1 MTNKLIKHHSYID
14 QLKNYIDSDFVK
26 VYIGIR
32 RSGKTSL
39 MHNIIDELKSMG
51 VKDENIIFISLE
63 SREYANIDNSEQL
76 NEIVYNK
83 TENIKG
89 KIYLFFDEIQQVKEW
104 EKSINS
110 YRVSLDSDIYITGS
124 NSKLLSGEL
133 ATLLTGRYLTINV
146 YPFSFK
152 EFLQYKNEIE
162 RVELTKDTINKLY
175 DEYFNFGGMPGILSL
190 GSDEFKKIA
199 LKDIYNSI
207 LFEDIVS
214 RFKINNIDL
223 LQRFVRYI
231 ISSTGEIFSSKSIT
245 NYLKSNNIYT
255 SQDTLL
261 KYKEYLNQSFFI
273 SKCKIFELKGKKE
286 MKILG
291 KYYLTDH
298 GFHHALIEDNILKV
312 TKILENIVY
321 VELLRRGYTV
331 HVGRNTDNTEVDF
344 VCEKYGKYK
353 YIQVSYRLT
362 SEKTLNREISPLLR
376 IHDKYE
382 SILITTE
389 KHDFSKEGVKH
400 LNIIDFLCDDSYNN
414 ILIMISKY
422 QFLILIPFL

>member
-1 MTNKLIKHHSYID
+1 MEDKLIKRDAYVNK
-14 QLKNYIDSDFVK
+14 LKDYVNTDFVK

-39 MHNIIDELKSMG
+39 MHNIIDELKLMG
-51 VKDENIIFISLE
+51 VKDENIIFISFE
-63 SREYANIDNSEQL
+63 SREYSYIDNTQQL
-76 NEIVYNK
+76 DEIIFNK
-83 TENIKG
+83 TENIEG
-89 KIYLFFDEIQQVKEW
+89 KAYLFFDEIQQVKGW
-104 EKSINS
+104 EKSINT
-110 YRVSLDSDIYITGS
+110 YRVSIDCDIYVTGS

-162 RVELTKDTINKLY
+162 GIELTTDTINKLY
-175 DEYFNFGGMPGILSL
+175 DDYFNFGGMPGILSL
-190 GSDEFKKIA
+190 GSDEFRNLA
-199 LKDIYNSI
+199 LKDIFNSI
-207 LFEDIVS
+207 LFEDVVS

-223 LQRFVRYI
+223 LQRFSRYM
-231 ISSTGEIFSSKSIT
+231 ISSTGEIFSSKSIK
-245 NYLKSNNIYT
+245 NYLKSNNIHT

-261 KYKEYLNQSFFI
+261 KYNEYLKQSFFI
-273 SKCKIFELKGKKE
+273 SKCKCFELKGKKE

-321 VELLRRGYTV
+321 VELLRRGYKV
-331 HVGRNTDNTEVDF
+331 NVGRNPDNTEVDF
-344 VCEKYGKYK
+344 VCEKSGKYK
-353 YIQVSYRLT
+353 YVQVSYRLT
-362 SEKTLNREISPLLR
+362 NEKTLNREITPLLK
-376 IHDKYE
+376 IPDKYE

-389 KHDFSKEGVKH
+389 DHDFSKDGVKH
-400 LNIIDFLCDDSYNN
+400 LNIIDFLLGD
-414 ILIMISKY
+414 
-422 QFLILIPFL
+422 F

>member
-1 MTNKLIKHHSYID
+1 MMNKLIKRDTYVD
-14 QLKNYIDSDFVK
+14 KLKDYVNTDFVK

-39 MHNIIDELKSMG
+39 MYNIIDELKLMG
-51 VKDENIIFISLE
+51 VKDENIIFISFE
-63 SREYANIDNSEQL
+63 SREYNHIDNCEQL
-76 NEIVYNK
+76 DEIVYSK
-83 TENIKG
+83 TENLEG
-89 KIYLFFDEIQQVKEW
+89 KVYLFFDEIQQVKGW

-110 YRVSLDSDIYITGS
+110 YRVSIDCDIYITGS

-162 RVELTKDTINKLY
+162 GIELTKDTINELY
-175 DEYFNFGGMPGILSL
+175 DDYFNFGGMPGILSL
-190 GSDEFKKIA
+190 GSDEFKKLA

-207 LFEDIVS
+207 LFEDVVS

-223 LQRFVRYI
+223 LQRFVRYM
-231 ISSTGEIFSSKSIT
+231 ISSTGEIFSSKSIK

-261 KYKEYLNQSFFI
+261 KYTQYLNQSFFI
-273 SKCKIFELKGKKE
+273 SKCKCFQIKGRKE

-298 GFHHALIEDNILKV
+298 GFHHALIEDNMLKV

-321 VELLRRGYTV
+321 VELLRRGYKINI
-331 HVGRNTDNTEVDF
+331 GRNPDNTEVDF
-344 VCEKYGKYK
+344 VCEKSGKYK

-362 SEKTLNREISPLLR
+362 SEKTLNREITPLLR
-376 IHDKYE
+376 IPDKFE

-389 KHDFSKEGVKH
+389 NHDFSKECVKH
-400 LNIIDFLCDDSYNN
+400 INIIDFLCGDDV
-414 ILIMISKY
+414 
-422 QFLILIPFL
+422 

>member
-1 MTNKLIKHHSYID
+1 MVDKLIKRDEYVNK
-14 QLKNYIDSDFVK
+14 LKDYVNTDFVK

-39 MHNIIDELKSMG
+39 MHNIIDELKLMG
-51 VKDENIIFISLE
+51 VKDENIIFISFE
-63 SREYANIDNSEQL
+63 SREYSYIDNTQQL
-76 NEIVYNK
+76 DEIIFNK
-83 TENIKG
+83 TENIEG
-89 KIYLFFDEIQQVKEW
+89 KAYLFFDEIQQVKGW
-104 EKSINS
+104 EKSINT
-110 YRVSLDSDIYITGS
+110 YRVSIDCDIYITGS

-162 RVELTKDTINKLY
+162 GIELTKDTINELY
-175 DEYFNFGGMPGILSL
+175 DDYFNFGGMPGILSL
-190 GSDEFKKIA
+190 GSDEFRNLA
-199 LKDIYNSI
+199 LKDIFNSI
-207 LFEDIVS
+207 LFEDVVS

-223 LQRFVRYI
+223 LQRFSRYM
-231 ISSTGEIFSSKSIT
+231 ISSTGEIFSSKSIK

-261 KYKEYLNQSFFI
+261 KYNEYLKQSFFI
-273 SKCKIFELKGKKE
+273 SKCKCFELKGKKE

-321 VELLRRGYTV
+321 VELLRRGYKV
-331 HVGRNTDNTEVDF
+331 NVGRNPDNTEVDF
-344 VCEKYGKYK
+344 VCEKSGKYK
-353 YIQVSYRLT
+353 YVQVSYRLT
-362 SEKTLNREISPLLR
+362 NEKTLNREITPLLR
-376 IHDKYE
+376 IPDKYE

-389 KHDFSKEGVKH
+389 DHNFSKDGVKH
-400 LNIIDFLCDDSYNN
+400 LNIIDFLLGD
-414 ILIMISKY
+414 L
-422 QFLILIPFL
+422 

>member
-1 MTNKLIKHHSYID
+1 MSEKLIKRDAYVNK
-14 QLKNYIDSDFVK
+14 LKDYVNSDFVK

-39 MHNIIDELKSMG
+39 MHNIIDEIKSMG
-51 VKDENIIFISLE
+51 VDDENIIFISFE
-63 SREYANIDNSEQL
+63 SREYSHIDNSNQL
-76 NEIVYNK
+76 DEIVYSK
-83 TENIKG
+83 TENLEG
-89 KIYLFFDEIQQVKEW
+89 KIYLFFDEIQQVKDW

-110 YRVSLDSDIYITGS
+110 YRISIDSDIYITGS

-146 YPFSFK
+146 YPFSFR

-162 RVELTKDTINKLY
+162 GIELTNDSIAKLY
-175 DEYFNFGGMPGILSL
+175 DDYFNFGGMPGILSL
-190 GSDEFKKIA
+190 GSEEFKKLA
-199 LKDIYNSI
+199 LKDIFTSI
-207 LFEDIVS
+207 LFEDVVS

-223 LQRFVRYI
+223 LQRFVRYM
-231 ISSTGEIFSSKSIT
+231 ISSTGEIFSSKSIK
-245 NYLKSNNIYT
+245 NYLKSSNINT

-261 KYKEYLNQSFFI
+261 KYNVYLNQSFFI
-273 SKCKIFELKGKKE
+273 SKCKCFELKGKKE

-321 VELLRRGYTV
+321 VELLRRGYKIN
-331 HVGRNTDNTEVDF
+331 VGRNPDNSEVDF
-344 VCEKYGKYK
+344 VCEKSGKYK

-362 SEKTLNREISPLLR
+362 SEETLNREITPLLR
-376 IHDKYE
+376 IPDKFE

-389 KHDFSKEGVKH
+389 NHDFSKDGVKH
-400 LNIIDFLCDDSYNN
+400 LNIIDFLCGDE
-414 ILIMISKY
+414 I
-422 QFLILIPFL
+422 

>member
-1 MTNKLIKHHSYID
+1 MASKLIKRETYIN
-14 QLKNYIDSDFVK
+14 QLKDYVNTDFVK
-26 VYIGIR
+26 AYIGIR

-39 MHNIIDELKSMG
+39 MYNFIDELKSMG
-51 VKDENIIFISLE
+51 VEDENIIFISLE
-63 SREYANIDNSEQL
+63 SREYAHIDSTQQLDDIIYDKVKNIE
-76 NEIVYNK
+76 
-83 TENIKG
+83 G
-89 KIYLFFDEIQQVKEW
+89 KVYLFFDEIQQVNGW

-110 YRVSLDSDIYITGS
+110 YRVSIDSDIYITGS

-162 RVELTKDTINKLY
+162 DVELTDDSISKLY
-175 DEYFNFGGMPGILSL
+175 DEYFNFGGMPGIMTL
-190 GSDEFKKIA
+190 GSNEFKENA

-207 LFEDIVS
+207 LFEDVVS

-223 LQRFVRYI
+223 LQRFARYMT
-231 ISSTGEIFSSKSIT
+231 SSTGEIFSSKSIK

-261 KYKEYLNQSFFI
+261 KYNEYMKQSFFI
-273 SKCKIFELKGKKE
+273 SKCKCFELKGRRE

-291 KYYLTDH
+291 KYYLMDH

-321 VELLRRGYTV
+321 VELLRRGYKIN
-331 HVGRNTDNTEVDF
+331 VGRNADNSEVDF
-344 VCEKYGKYK
+344 VCEKSGKYK

-362 SEKTLNREISPLLR
+362 SEKTLNREITPLLK
-376 IHDKYE
+376 IPDKYE
-382 SILITTE
+382 SILITAE
-389 KHDFSKEGVKH
+389 NHDFSKDGVKH
-400 LNIIDFLCDDSYNN
+400 LNIIDFLCGDD
-414 ILIMISKY
+414 L
-422 QFLILIPFL
+422 

>member
-1 MTNKLIKHHSYID
+1 MASKLIKREAYIN
-14 QLKNYIDSDFVK
+14 QLKDYVNTDFVK
-26 VYIGIR
+26 AYIGIR

-39 MHNIIDELKSMG
+39 MYNFIDELKSMG
-51 VKDENIIFISLE
+51 VEDENIIFISLE
-63 SREYANIDNSEQL
+63 SREYAHIDSTQQLDEIIYDKVKNIE
-76 NEIVYNK
+76 
-83 TENIKG
+83 G
-89 KIYLFFDEIQQVKEW
+89 KVYLFFDEIQQVNGW

-110 YRVSLDSDIYITGS
+110 YRVSIDSDIYITGS

-162 RVELTKDTINKLY
+162 DVELTDDSIRKLY
-175 DEYFNFGGMPGILSL
+175 DEYFNFGGMPGIMTL
-190 GSDEFKKIA
+190 GSNEFKENA

-207 LFEDIVS
+207 LFEDVVS

-223 LQRFVRYI
+223 LQRFARYMT
-231 ISSTGEIFSSKSIT
+231 SSTGEIFSSKSIK

-261 KYKEYLNQSFFI
+261 KYNEYMKQSFFI
-273 SKCKIFELKGKKE
+273 SKCKCFELKGRRE

-291 KYYLTDH
+291 KYYLMDH

-321 VELLRRGYTV
+321 VELLRRGYKIN
-331 HVGRNTDNTEVDF
+331 VGRNADNSEVDF
-344 VCEKYGKYK
+344 VCEKSGKYK

-362 SEKTLNREISPLLR
+362 SEKTLNREITPLLK
-376 IHDKYE
+376 IPDKYE
-382 SILITTE
+382 SILITAE
-389 KHDFSKEGVKH
+389 NHDFSKDGVKH
-400 LNIIDFLCDDSYNN
+400 LNIIDFLCGDD
-414 ILIMISKY
+414 L
-422 QFLILIPFL
+422 

>member
-1 MTNKLIKHHSYID
+1 MANKIIKRYSYIN
-14 QLKNYIDSDFVK
+14 QLKDYVGSDFVK

-32 RSGKTSL
+32 RSGKTTL
-39 MHNIIDELKSMG
+39 MHNIMDELKSMG
-51 VKDENIIFISLE
+51 INDENIIFVSLE
-63 SREYANIDNSEQL
+63 SREYAHIDNSEQL
-76 NEIVYNK
+76 DEIVHNK
-83 TENIKG
+83 TENING
-89 KIYLFFDEIQQVKEW
+89 KIYLFFDEIQQVKGW

-110 YRVSLDSDIYITGS
+110 YRVSMDSDIYITGS

-133 ATLLTGRYLTINV
+133 ATLLTGRYITINV

-162 RVELTKDTINKLY
+162 GVELTKYTINELY
-175 DEYFNFGGMPGILSL
+175 DDYFDFGGMPGILSL

-223 LQRFVRYI
+223 LQRFARYM
-231 ISSTGEIFSSKSIT
+231 ISSTGEIFSSKSIK
-245 NYLKSNNIYT
+245 NYLKSNDIYT

-261 KYKEYLNQSFFI
+261 KYNGYLNQSFFI
-273 SKCKIFELKGKKE
+273 SKCKYFELKGRKE
-286 MKILG
+286 LKILG

-298 GFHHALIEDNILKV
+298 SFHHALIEDNMLKV

-321 VELLRRGYTV
+321 VELLRRGYTI
-331 HVGRNTDNTEVDF
+331 HVGRTIDNTEVDF

-362 SEKTLNREISPLLR
+362 SEKTLDRELSPLLK

-382 SILITTE
+382 SFLITTE
-389 KHDFSKEGVKH
+389 NHDFSKEGVKH
-400 LNIIDFLCDDSYNN
+400 LNIIDFLCGNE
-414 ILIMISKY
+414 L
-422 QFLILIPFL
+422 

>member
-1 MTNKLIKHHSYID
+1 MNFFYVKFSGLILMTNNLIKRDAYVN
-14 QLKNYIDSDFVK
+14 QLKDYIDSDFVK

-39 MHNIIDELKSMG
+39 MYNIIDELKSMG
-51 VKDENIIFISLE
+51 VKDENIIFISFE
-63 SREYANIDNSEQL
+63 SREYTYIDNSEQL
-76 NEIVYNK
+76 DEIIYNK
-83 TENIKG
+83 VKNLEG
-89 KIYLFFDEIQQVKEW
+89 KIYLFFDEIQQVKDW

-110 YRVSLDSDIYITGS
+110 YRVSIDSDIYITGS

-162 RVELTKDTINKLY
+162 DVEITDNSINELY
-175 DEYFNFGGMPGILSL
+175 DDYFNFGGMPGILSL
-190 GSDEFKKIA
+190 GSEEFKRLA

-207 LFEDIVS
+207 LFEDVVS
-214 RFKINNIDL
+214 RFKINNVDL
-223 LQRFVRYI
+223 LQRFTRYM
-231 ISSTGEIFSSKSIT
+231 ISSTGEIFSSKSIK

-261 KYKEYLNQSFFI
+261 KYNEYLFQSFFI
-273 SKCKIFELKGKKE
+273 SKCKFFELKGRKE

-291 KYYLTDH
+291 KYYLMDH

-321 VELLRRGYTV
+321 VELLRRGYNV
-331 HVGRNTDNTEVDF
+331 NVGRNSDNREVDF
-344 VCEKYGKYK
+344 VCEKSGKYK

-362 SEKTLNREISPLLR
+362 SEETLNREITPLLK
-376 IHDKYE
+376 IPDKYE

-389 KHDFSKEGVKH
+389 NHDFSKEGVKH
-400 LNIIDFLCDDSYNN
+400 LNIIEFLCGDD
-414 ILIMISKY
+414 I
-422 QFLILIPFL
+422 

>member
-1 MTNKLIKHHSYID
+1 MADTLIKRDAYVNKLKDYV
-14 QLKNYIDSDFVK
+14 NTDFVK

-32 RSGKTSL
+32 RSGKISL
-39 MHNIIDELKSMG
+39 MHNIIDELKLMG
-51 VKDENIIFISLE
+51 VKNENIIFISFE
-63 SREYANIDNSEQL
+63 SREYSYIDNTQQL
-76 NEIVYNK
+76 DEIIFNK
-83 TENIKG
+83 TENIEG
-89 KIYLFFDEIQQVKEW
+89 KAYLFFDEIQQVKGW
-104 EKSINS
+104 EKSVNT
-110 YRVSLDSDIYITGS
+110 YRVSIDCDIYVTGS

-162 RVELTKDTINKLY
+162 GIELTKDTINKFY
-175 DEYFNFGGMPGILSL
+175 DDYFNFGGMPGILSL
-190 GSDEFKKIA
+190 GSNEFKNLA
-199 LKDIYNSI
+199 LKDIFNSI
-207 LFEDIVS
+207 LFEDVVS

-223 LQRFVRYI
+223 LQRFSRYMV
-231 ISSTGEIFSSKSIT
+231 SSTGEIFSSESIK

-261 KYKEYLNQSFFI
+261 KYNEYLKQSFFI
-273 SKCKIFELKGKKE
+273 SKCKCFELKGKKE

-321 VELLRRGYTV
+321 VELLRRGYKV
-331 HVGRNTDNTEVDF
+331 NVGRNPDNTEVDF
-344 VCEKYGKYK
+344 VCEKSGKYK
-353 YIQVSYRLT
+353 YVQVSYRLT
-362 SEKTLNREISPLLR
+362 NEKTLDREITPLLR
-376 IHDKYE
+376 IPDKYE

-389 KHDFSKEGVKH
+389 DHNFSKDGVKH
-400 LNIIDFLCDDSYNN
+400 LNIIEFLLGDD
-414 ILIMISKY
+414 L
-422 QFLILIPFL
+422 

>member
-1 MTNKLIKHHSYID
+1 MTNKLIKRYSYVN
-14 QLKNYIDSDFVK
+14 QLKNYIGTDFVK
-26 VYIGIR
+26 VYTGIR

-39 MHNIIDELKSMG
+39 MYNIIDELKSMG
-51 VKDENIIFISLE
+51 INDENIIFISFE
-63 SREYANIDNSEQL
+63 SREYSHIYNSEQL
-76 NEIVYNK
+76 DEIIYNK
-83 TENIKG
+83 TENIEG
-89 KIYLFFDEIQQVKEW
+89 KIYLFFDEIQQVNGW

-110 YRVSLDSDIYITGS
+110 YRVSIDSDIYITGS

-133 ATLLTGRYLTINV
+133 ATLLTGRYITINV

-162 RVELTKDTINKLY
+162 AVDLTDDTINELY
-175 DEYFNFGGMPGILSL
+175 DYYFNYGGMPGILSL

-207 LFEDIVS
+207 LFEDVVS

-223 LQRFVRYI
+223 LQRFTQYM
-231 ISSTGEIFSSKSIT
+231 ISSTGEIFSSKSIK

-261 KYKEYLNQSFFI
+261 KYNEYLNQSFFI
-273 SKCKIFELKGKKE
+273 SKCKCFELKGKKE
-286 MKILG
+286 LKILG

-298 GFHHALIEDNILKV
+298 GFHHALIKDNILKV

-321 VELLRRGYTV
+321 IELLRRGYTV
-331 HVGRNTDNTEVDF
+331 HVGRNTDKTEVDF
-344 VCEKYGKYK
+344 VCEKSGKYK
-353 YIQVSYRLT
+353 YVQVSYRLT
-362 SEKTLNREISPLLR
+362 NEITLDREISPLLR
-376 IHDKYE
+376 IRDKYE

-389 KHDFSKEGVKH
+389 KHNFSKEGVKH
-400 LNIIDFLCDDSYNN
+400 LNIIDFLCGND
-414 ILIMISKY
+414 L
-422 QFLILIPFL
+422 

>member
-1 MTNKLIKHHSYID
+1 MASKLIKREAYIN
-14 QLKNYIDSDFVK
+14 QLKDYVNTDFVK
-26 VYIGIR
+26 AYIGIR

-39 MHNIIDELKSMG
+39 MYNFIDELKSMG
-51 VKDENIIFISLE
+51 VEDENIIFISLE
-63 SREYANIDNSEQL
+63 SREYAHIDSTQQLDDIIYDKVKNIE
-76 NEIVYNK
+76 
-83 TENIKG
+83 G
-89 KIYLFFDEIQQVKEW
+89 KVYLFFDEIQQVNGW

-110 YRVSLDSDIYITGS
+110 YRVSIDSDIYITGS

-162 RVELTKDTINKLY
+162 DVELTDDSIRKLY
-175 DEYFNFGGMPGILSL
+175 DEYFNFGGMPGIMTL
-190 GSDEFKKIA
+190 GSNEFKKNA

-207 LFEDIVS
+207 LFEDVVS

-223 LQRFVRYI
+223 LQRFARYMT
-231 ISSTGEIFSSKSIT
+231 SSTGKIFSSKSIK

-261 KYKEYLNQSFFI
+261 KYNKYMKQSFFI
-273 SKCKIFELKGKKE
+273 SKCKCFELKGRRE

-291 KYYLTDH
+291 KYYLMDH

-321 VELLRRGYTV
+321 VELLRRGYKIN
-331 HVGRNTDNTEVDF
+331 VGRNADNSEVDF
-344 VCEKYGKYK
+344 VCEKSGKYK

-362 SEKTLNREISPLLR
+362 SEKTLNREITPLLK
-376 IHDKYE
+376 IPDKYE
-382 SILITTE
+382 SILITAE
-389 KHDFSKEGVKH
+389 NHDFSKDGVKH
-400 LNIIDFLCDDSYNN
+400 LNIIDFLCGDD
-414 ILIMISKY
+414 L
-422 QFLILIPFL
+422 

>member
-1 MTNKLIKHHSYID
+1 MTNNLIKRDAYVN
-14 QLKNYIDSDFVK
+14 QLKDYIDSDFVK

-39 MHNIIDELKSMG
+39 MYNIIDELKSMG
-51 VKDENIIFISLE
+51 VKDENIIFISFE
-63 SREYANIDNSEQL
+63 SREYTYIDNSEQL
-76 NEIVYNK
+76 DEIIYNK
-83 TENIKG
+83 VKNLEG
-89 KIYLFFDEIQQVKEW
+89 KIYLFFDEIQQVKDW

-110 YRVSLDSDIYITGS
+110 YRVSIDSDIYITGS

-162 RVELTKDTINKLY
+162 DVEITDNSINELY
-175 DEYFNFGGMPGILSL
+175 DDYFNFGGMPGILSL
-190 GSDEFKKIA
+190 GSEEFKRLA

-207 LFEDIVS
+207 LFEDVVS
-214 RFKINNIDL
+214 RFKINNVDL
-223 LQRFVRYI
+223 LQRFTRYM
-231 ISSTGEIFSSKSIT
+231 ISSTGEIFSSKSIK

-261 KYKEYLNQSFFI
+261 KYNEYLFQSFFI
-273 SKCKIFELKGKKE
+273 SKCKFFELKGRKE

-291 KYYLTDH
+291 KYYLMDH

-321 VELLRRGYTV
+321 VELLRRGYNV
-331 HVGRNTDNTEVDF
+331 NVGRNSDNREVDF
-344 VCEKYGKYK
+344 VCEKSGKYK

-362 SEKTLNREISPLLR
+362 SEETLNREITPLLK
-376 IHDKYE
+376 IPDKYE

-389 KHDFSKEGVKH
+389 NHDFSKEGVKH
-400 LNIIDFLCDDSYNN
+400 LNIIEFLCGDDIYG
-414 ILIMISKY
+414 Y
-422 QFLILIPFL
+422 

>member
-1 MTNKLIKHHSYID
+1 MTNNLIKRDAYVN
-14 QLKNYIDSDFVK
+14 QLKDYIDSDFVK

-39 MHNIIDELKSMG
+39 MYNIIDELKSMG
-51 VKDENIIFISLE
+51 VKDENIIFISFE
-63 SREYANIDNSEQL
+63 SREYTYIDNSEQL
-76 NEIVYNK
+76 DEIIYNK
-83 TENIKG
+83 VKNLEG
-89 KIYLFFDEIQQVKEW
+89 KIYLFFDEIQQVKDW

-110 YRVSLDSDIYITGS
+110 YRVSIDSDIYITGS

-162 RVELTKDTINKLY
+162 DVEITNNSINELY
-175 DEYFNFGGMPGILSL
+175 DDYFNFGGMPGILSL
-190 GSDEFKKIA
+190 GSEEFKRLA

-207 LFEDIVS
+207 LFEDVVS
-214 RFKINNIDL
+214 RFKINNVDL
-223 LQRFVRYI
+223 LQRFTRYM
-231 ISSTGEIFSSKSIT
+231 ISSTGEIFSSKSIK

-261 KYKEYLNQSFFI
+261 KYNEYLFQSFFI
-273 SKCKIFELKGKKE
+273 SKCKFFELKGRKE

-291 KYYLTDH
+291 KYYLMDH

-321 VELLRRGYTV
+321 VELLRRGYNV
-331 HVGRNTDNTEVDF
+331 NVGRNSDNREVDF
-344 VCEKYGKYK
+344 VCEKSGKYK

-362 SEKTLNREISPLLR
+362 SEETLNREITPLLK
-376 IHDKYE
+376 IPDKYE

-389 KHDFSKEGVKH
+389 NHDFSKEGVKH
-400 LNIIDFLCDDSYNN
+400 LNIIEFLCGDD
-414 ILIMISKY
+414 I
-422 QFLILIPFL
+422 

>member
-1 MTNKLIKHHSYID
+1 MASKLIKREAYIN
-14 QLKNYIDSDFVK
+14 QLKDYVNTDFVK
-26 VYIGIR
+26 AYIGIR

-39 MHNIIDELKSMG
+39 MYNFIDELKSMG
-51 VKDENIIFISLE
+51 VEDENIIFISLE
-63 SREYANIDNSEQL
+63 SREYAHIDSTQQLDDIIYDKVKNIE
-76 NEIVYNK
+76 
-83 TENIKG
+83 G
-89 KIYLFFDEIQQVKEW
+89 KVYLFFDEIQQVNGW

-110 YRVSLDSDIYITGS
+110 YRVSIDSDIYITGS

-162 RVELTKDTINKLY
+162 DVELTDDSIRKLY
-175 DEYFNFGGMPGILSL
+175 DEYFNFGGMPGIMTL
-190 GSDEFKKIA
+190 GSNEFKKNA

-207 LFEDIVS
+207 LFEDVVS

-223 LQRFVRYI
+223 LQRFARYMT
-231 ISSTGEIFSSKSIT
+231 SSTGEIFSSKSIK

-261 KYKEYLNQSFFI
+261 KYNKYMKQSFFI
-273 SKCKIFELKGKKE
+273 SKCKCFELKGRRE

-291 KYYLTDH
+291 KYYLMDH

-321 VELLRRGYTV
+321 VELLRRGYKIN
-331 HVGRNTDNTEVDF
+331 VGRNADNSEVDF
-344 VCEKYGKYK
+344 VCEKSGKYK

-362 SEKTLNREISPLLR
+362 SEKTLNREITPLLK
-376 IHDKYE
+376 IPDKYE
-382 SILITTE
+382 SILITSE
-389 KHDFSKEGVKH
+389 NHDFSKDGVKH
-400 LNIIDFLCDDSYNN
+400 LNIIDFLCGDD
-414 ILIMISKY
+414 L
-422 QFLILIPFL
+422 

>member
-1 MTNKLIKHHSYID
+1 MASKLIKRETYIN
-14 QLKNYIDSDFVK
+14 QLKDYVNTDFVK
-26 VYIGIR
+26 AYIGIR

-39 MHNIIDELKSMG
+39 MYNFIDELKSMG
-51 VKDENIIFISLE
+51 VEDENIIFISLE
-63 SREYANIDNSEQL
+63 SREYAHIDSTQQLDNIIYDK
-76 NEIVYNK
+76 VK
-83 TENIKG
+83 NIEG
-89 KIYLFFDEIQQVKEW
+89 KVYLFFDEIQQVNGW

-110 YRVSLDSDIYITGS
+110 YRVSIDSDIYITGS

-162 RVELTKDTINKLY
+162 DVELTDDSIRKLY
-175 DEYFNFGGMPGILSL
+175 DEYFNFGGMPGIMTL
-190 GSDEFKKIA
+190 GSNEFKENA

-207 LFEDIVS
+207 LFEDVVS

-223 LQRFVRYI
+223 LQRFARYMT
-231 ISSTGEIFSSKSIT
+231 SSTGEIFSSKSIK

-261 KYKEYLNQSFFI
+261 KYNEYMKQSFFI
-273 SKCKIFELKGKKE
+273 SKCKCFELKGRRE

-291 KYYLTDH
+291 KYYLMDH

-321 VELLRRGYTV
+321 VELLRRGYKIN
-331 HVGRNTDNTEVDF
+331 VGRNADNSEVDF
-344 VCEKYGKYK
+344 VCEKSGKYK

-362 SEKTLNREISPLLR
+362 SEKTLNREITPLLK
-376 IHDKYE
+376 IPDKYE
-382 SILITTE
+382 SILITAE
-389 KHDFSKEGVKH
+389 NHDFSKDGVKH
-400 LNIIDFLCDDSYNN
+400 LNIIDFLCGDD
-414 ILIMISKY
+414 L
-422 QFLILIPFL
+422 

>member
-1 MTNKLIKHHSYID
+1 MASKLIKRETYIN
-14 QLKNYIDSDFVK
+14 QLKDYVNTDFVK
-26 VYIGIR
+26 AYVGIR

-39 MHNIIDELKSMG
+39 MYNFIDELKSMG
-51 VKDENIIFISLE
+51 VEDENIIFISLE
-63 SREYANIDNSEQL
+63 SREYAHIDSTQQLDDIIYDKVKNIE
-76 NEIVYNK
+76 
-83 TENIKG
+83 G
-89 KIYLFFDEIQQVKEW
+89 KVYLFFDEIQQVNGW

-110 YRVSLDSDIYITGS
+110 YRVSIDSDIYITGS

-162 RVELTKDTINKLY
+162 DVQLTDDSISKLY
-175 DEYFNFGGMPGILSL
+175 DEYFNFGGMPGIMTL
-190 GSDEFKKIA
+190 GSNEFKENA

-207 LFEDIVS
+207 LFEDVVS

-223 LQRFVRYI
+223 LQRFARYMT
-231 ISSTGEIFSSKSIT
+231 SSTGEIFSSKSIK

-261 KYKEYLNQSFFI
+261 KYNEYMKQSFFI
-273 SKCKIFELKGKKE
+273 SKCKCFELKGRRE

-291 KYYLTDH
+291 KYYLMDH

-321 VELLRRGYTV
+321 VELLRRGYKIN
-331 HVGRNTDNTEVDF
+331 VGRNADNSEVDF
-344 VCEKYGKYK
+344 VCEKSGKYK

-362 SEKTLNREISPLLR
+362 SEKTLNREITPLLK
-376 IHDKYE
+376 IPDKYE
-382 SILITTE
+382 SILITAE
-389 KHDFSKEGVKH
+389 NHDFSKDGVKH
-400 LNIIDFLCDDSYNN
+400 LNIIDFLCGDD
-414 ILIMISKY
+414 L
-422 QFLILIPFL
+422 

>member
-1 MTNKLIKHHSYID
+1 MVDKLIKRDAYVNK
-14 QLKNYIDSDFVK
+14 LKDYVNTDFVK

-39 MHNIIDELKSMG
+39 MHNIIDELKLMG
-51 VKDENIIFISLE
+51 VKDENIIFISFE
-63 SREYANIDNSEQL
+63 SREYAYINNTQQL
-76 NEIVYNK
+76 DEIIFNK
-83 TENIKG
+83 TENIEG
-89 KIYLFFDEIQQVKEW
+89 KAYLFFDEIQQVNGW
-104 EKSINS
+104 EKSINT
-110 YRVSLDSDIYITGS
+110 YRVSIDCDIYITGS

-162 RVELTKDTINKLY
+162 GIELTKDTINKYY
-175 DEYFNFGGMPGILSL
+175 DDYFNFGGMPGILSL
-190 GSDEFKKIA
+190 GSDEFKNLA
-199 LKDIYNSI
+199 LKDIFNSI
-207 LFEDIVS
+207 LFEDVVS

-223 LQRFVRYI
+223 LQRFSRYMV
-231 ISSTGEIFSSKSIT
+231 SSTGEIFSSQSIK

-261 KYKEYLNQSFFI
+261 KYNEYLKQSFFI
-273 SKCKIFELKGKKE
+273 SKCKCFELKGKKE

-321 VELLRRGYTV
+321 VELLRRGYKV
-331 HVGRNTDNTEVDF
+331 NVGRNPDNTEVDF
-344 VCEKYGKYK
+344 VCEKSGKYK
-353 YIQVSYRLT
+353 YVQVSYRLT
-362 SEKTLNREISPLLR
+362 NEKTLNREIAPLLR
-376 IHDKYE
+376 IPDKYE

-389 KHDFSKEGVKH
+389 NHNFSKDGVKH
-400 LNIIDFLCDDSYNN
+400 LNIIDFLLGDD
-414 ILIMISKY
+414 L
-422 QFLILIPFL
+422 

>member
-1 MTNKLIKHHSYID
+1 MVSKLIKREGYVN
-14 QLKNYIDSDFVK
+14 QLKDYVNSDFVK

-39 MHNIIDELKSMG
+39 MKNIIDELKSMG
-51 VKDENIIFISLE
+51 VEDENIIFISFE
-63 SREYANIDNSEQL
+63 SREYAYIDNSLQL
-76 NEIVYNK
+76 DEIVYDK
-83 TENIKG
+83 VKGIKG
-89 KIYLFFDEIQQVKEW
+89 KIYLFFDEIQQVKGW

-110 YRVSLDSDIYITGS
+110 YRVSIDSDIYITGS

-146 YPFSFK
+146 YPFSFM

-162 RVELTKDTINKLY
+162 GIELTDNSIMKLY
-175 DEYFNFGGMPGILSL
+175 EDYFNFGGMPGILSL

-207 LFEDIVS
+207 LFEDVVS
-214 RFKINNIDL
+214 RFNINNIDL
-223 LQRFVRYI
+223 LQRFTRYMT
-231 ISSTGEIFSSKSIT
+231 SSTGEIFSSKSIKD
-245 NYLKSNNIYT
+245 YLKSNNIYT

-261 KYKEYLNQSFFI
+261 KYNEYLSQSFFI
-273 SKCKIFELKGKKE
+273 SKCKCFELKGRKE

-291 KYYLTDH
+291 KYYLMDH

-312 TKILENIVY
+312 TKILESIVF
-321 VELLRRGYTV
+321 VELLRRGYKV
-331 HVGRNTDNTEVDF
+331 NVGRNPDNTEVDF
-344 VCEKYGKYK
+344 VCEKSGKYK

-362 SEKTLNREISPLLR
+362 SEKALNREITPLLR
-376 IHDKYE
+376 IPDKYE

-389 KHDFSKEGVKH
+389 NHDFSKEGVKH
-400 LNIIDFLCDDSYNN
+400 LNIIDFLCGDD
-414 ILIMISKY
+414 L
-422 QFLILIPFL
+422 